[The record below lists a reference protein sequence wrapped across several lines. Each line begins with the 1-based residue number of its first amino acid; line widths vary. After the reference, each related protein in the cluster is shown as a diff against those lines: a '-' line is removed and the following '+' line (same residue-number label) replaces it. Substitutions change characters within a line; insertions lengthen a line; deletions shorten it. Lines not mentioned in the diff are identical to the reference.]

1 MSPLH
6 LSAAFLAFASLI
18 TIVVFNDTDAE
29 RDEGLSKKAEVN
41 HAILQGADP
50 TDMLAPTASGKAL
63 KGSCVSGLIAGDI
76 DSNEYSKV
84 AYASIN
90 QGDVKYIQIS
100 RYMPVYLEQKSY
112 QTVSAT
118 EITTLPPEIK
128 QALHQGI
135 SHPEECAKETLYLSS
150 VHAISSSE
158 SRY

>member
-1 MSPLH
+1 MNPLH

-18 TIVVFNDTDAE
+18 AIVILSGPDTE
-29 RDEGLSKKAEVN
+29 REAVLSKKADVN

-50 TDMLAPTASGKAL
+50 TDMLAPTASGKVL
-63 KGSCVSGLIAGDI
+63 KGGCASGLIAGDI

-84 AYASIN
+84 AYASIKEGN
-90 QGDVKYIQIS
+90 VKYIQIS

-118 EITTLPPEIK
+118 EIKTLSPEIK

-135 SHPEECAKETLYLSS
+135 SHPEECLKETLYLSS
-150 VHAISSSE
+150 VHTISSSE